1 MTKENV
7 LASKFLSDE
16 WAGEV
21 SAILNSHPGF
31 KSAIANAD
39 LGIVYN
45 VTGTASGDISYFL
58 KTSGGTADLGLGTVD
73 SPDVTVGSTYDTAAA
88 ISKGDLNTQTA
99 FMTGKLKV
107 GGNLAKLMMHQA
119 VINQWA
125 AAVKDMEVEY

>member
-1 MTKENV
+1 V
-7 LASKFLSDE
+7 AAKFLTDE
-16 WAGEV
+16 WASDV
-21 SAILNSHPGF
+21 SSILNTHPGF
-31 KSAIANAD
+31 QSAIASAD

-45 VTGTASGDISYFL
+45 VTGAPDGDVSYYF
-58 KTSGGTADLGLGTVD
+58 KTSGGKADLGLGTLD
-73 SPDVTVGSTYDTAAA
+73 NPDVTVGSNYDTAAS

-125 AAVKDMEVEY
+125 AAVKGMDVEY

>member
-1 MTKENV
+1 M
-7 LASKFLSDE
+7 ASKFLSEE

-21 SAILNSHPGF
+21 SSILNTHPGF

-45 VTGTASGDISYFL
+45 VTASPSGDISYFL
-58 KTSGGTADLGLGTVD
+58 KTTGGTADLGLGTLD
-73 SPDVTVGSTYDTAAA
+73 APDVTVGSTYDTAAS

-107 GGNLAKLMMHQA
+107 GGNLAKLMMHQT

>member
-1 MTKENV
+1 V
-7 LASKFLSDE
+7 ASKFLTEE
-16 WAGEV
+16 WAEEV
-21 SAILNSHPGF
+21 SSILNSHPGF
-31 KSAIANAD
+31 KGAIANAD

-45 VTGTASGDISYFL
+45 VSGTPSGDVSYFI
-58 KTSGGTADLGLGTVD
+58 KTAGGTAELGLGTLD
-73 SPDVTVGSTYDTAAA
+73 NPDVTVGSTYDTAAS

-125 AAVKDMEVEY
+125 AAVKDMPVEY